1 MVPNLYC
8 QNSLKSNNGLS
19 RIIYISLNGLYGGY
33 LKAIA
38 FILAGNV
45 EYRNWPIHGRKSAIC
60 IKLEFCDCIV
70 KMNHKNHNCCQKQD
84 INDLNG

>member
-1 MVPNLYC
+1 MIEYSKINCGSQPTVYC

-33 LKAIA
+33 LKTIA

-45 EYRNWPIHGRKSAIC
+45 EYRN
-60 IKLEFCDCIV
+60 
-70 KMNHKNHNCCQKQD
+70 
-84 INDLNG
+84 

>member
-1 MVPNLYC
+1 MQPHLSVYNRVRC

-33 LKAIA
+33 LKTIA

-45 EYRNWPIHGRKSAIC
+45 EYRN
-60 IKLEFCDCIV
+60 
-70 KMNHKNHNCCQKQD
+70 
-84 INDLNG
+84 